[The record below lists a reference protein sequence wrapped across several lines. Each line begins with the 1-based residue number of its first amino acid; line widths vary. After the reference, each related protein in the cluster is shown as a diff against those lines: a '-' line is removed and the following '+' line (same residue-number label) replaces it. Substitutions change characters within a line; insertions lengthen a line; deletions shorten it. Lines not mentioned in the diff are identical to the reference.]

1 VSVTNLVNTDANEP
15 ETVRTDNVPAV
26 QPPRDSQLLRQA
38 GHPFLVFR
46 HRIHHE
52 RNRLQARVLRRRGS
66 ALKRIVPHLDAHVAI
81 IVVHASVRSTSMI
94 TFVQRSKDGP
104 RLASKMSLCLKYTAP
119 ARLARKM
126 SIPSS

>member
-1 VSVTNLVNTDANEP
+1 VSVTNLVNTDSNEP

-52 RNRLQARVLRRRGS
+52 RNRLQGRVLRRRGS
-66 ALKRIVPHLDAHVAI
+66 ALKRIVHHLDVHVAI
-81 IVVHASVRSTSMI
+81 IVVHAFCAQYVDDYLRAEIKGWTEI
-94 TFVQRSKDGP
+94 GE
-104 RLASKMSLCLKYTAP
+104 
-119 ARLARKM
+119 
-126 SIPSS
+126 